1 LLPNEHLAA
10 LHLIDA
16 DISKYDFSRPSE
28 VDDIGFCDIDVLL
41 DRGWSKIEAEIAYR
55 SLAEKGA
62 IERGR
67 IWDAISHD
75 LYKWSEESSV
85 HTKQKHWDEFVAKG
99 KPRPHEIN
107 CWPAPEILCSG
118 CYKAYYNQ

>member
-1 LLPNEHLAA
+1 MNKYNLLPNEHLAA

-67 IWDAISHD
+67 IWDELVTICINGRRSLQFILNKSTGTNSLQKESHAHM
-75 LYKWSEESSV
+75 K
-85 HTKQKHWDEFVAKG
+85 
-99 KPRPHEIN
+99 
-107 CWPAPEILCSG
+107 
-118 CYKAYYNQ
+118 